1 MSDQIDDVFN
11 KVQAILMKTWEE
23 TGFGQLDIESTK
35 IGKDKIQVIIKGGIF
50 YKYVINLEDVIN
62 CKKVNS

>member
-11 KVQAILMKTWEE
+11 KIQAILIKTWEE
-23 TGFGQLDIESTK
+23 TGFGELEIDSTK

-62 CKKVNS
+62 CKKDE